1 MKKKI
6 LKESELKQILD
17 TCEDNLLLVKYER
30 RNNRKLSY
38 SNRILEMMSLDT
50 INTINQ
56 LIENKQFIEGE

>member
-50 INTINQ
+50 INIINQ